1 MTTGYDDRLAAPQ
14 PGAQPE
20 HLTGAERHRAVQR
33 ALAEA
38 LRLARLQT
46 EILARLD
53 QADQAGDDEAV
64 LCCHAELDHVMA
76 RIAEAEQ
83 VRTGARARLA
93 DAGDLTCAGCGAA
106 AEPVYEQPQL
116 LGYQCASCGWSG
128 DDPDAQAGRKRA
140 EALESAAT
148 AIDPAIETLGDTIA
162 TLGQRGKQ
170 ARNDGIAA
178 LRDLQQ
184 TLTSV
189 GQRLR
194 RTQPT

>member
-1 MTTGYDDRLAAPQ
+1 MTTDYHDPPAPS
-14 PGAQPE
+14 PPE
-20 HLTGAERHRAVQR
+20 VLTGADRHRAVQR
-33 ALAEA
+33 ALADA
-38 LRLARLQT
+38 RRLAQLQT
-46 EILARLD
+46 EILVRLE
-53 QADQAGDDEAV
+53 QADQAGDDETV

-83 VRTGARARLA
+83 VRTGARATLA

-106 AEPVYEQPQL
+106 AEPVYEQPRL

-140 EALESAAT
+140 EALESAAA
-148 AIDPAIETLGDTIA
+148 AIDPAVQTLSDTIS
-162 TLGQRGKQ
+162 TLDRRGKQ

-184 TLTSV
+184 TLTTV
-189 GQRLR
+189 DQRLR
-194 RTQPT
+194 RTQLA

>member
-1 MTTGYDDRLAAPQ
+1 MTTDYDDPLAP
-14 PGAQPE
+14 AQPE
-20 HLTGAERHRAVQR
+20 VLTGPERHRAVQR

-38 LRLARLQT
+38 LRLAHLQT
-46 EILARLD
+46 EILVRLE
-53 QADQAGDDEAV
+53 QADQAGDDETV

-83 VRTGARARLA
+83 VRTGARATLA

-106 AEPVYEQPQL
+106 AEPLYEQPRL

-140 EALESAAT
+140 EALESAAA
-148 AIDPAIETLGDTIA
+148 AIDPAVQTLSDTIS
-162 TLGQRGKQ
+162 TLDRRGKQ

-184 TLTSV
+184 TLTAA

-194 RTQPT
+194 RTQLA